1 MNAST
6 TVPRPKCSL
15 GVKLGV
21 FYLLV
26 KLSAKFNGVLLKL
39 LKALKLGKLAL
50 FGASF
55 GAYSLMWSWKFAVVL
70 LGSLFLHEMGHLW
83 AMKRYGLKT
92 KGVYFIPLL
101 GAAAVS
107 EDRFPSRKAETVIAL
122 MGPLWGFGLA
132 LATFGGYL
140 ATREPIFAALAG
152 WMAMIN
158 LFNLLPINP
167 LDGGRV
173 MKSIA
178 YSVSSRL
185 GVLFLAAGLAGGFL
199 LARRFG
205 LVLMTFLLLIGS
217 YELLWEIKRV
227 RRVQDRKSV
236 LAALGAALGVPAE
249 PEPVIARIALVHEY
263 LAQDD
268 ARAFPP
274 ALLDDNPYTATLSA
288 REWVYYF
295 RVRLY
300 DVARRALIE
309 RKNLLTRRPYFAT
322 APGQVMVASVPGSFA
337 EIVETTPLYALL
349 RDAKDAMPG
358 MTPVETAA
366 SFAAYAILAIALA
379 GLMFATAH
387 IPAAQAA
394 LGVFIG

>member
-1 MNAST
+1 MDAST
-6 TVPRPKCSL
+6 TAPRPKRQL
-15 GVKLGV
+15 GVLGLLLKLGG
-21 FYLLV
+21 
-26 KLSAKFNGVLLKL
+26 KFFGVLLKL
-39 LKALKLGKLAL
+39 LKTLKLGKLAL

-55 GAYSLMWSWKFAVVL
+55 GAYAVMWNWKFAVVL

-199 LARRFG
+199 LAHRFG
-205 LVLMTFLLLIGS
+205 LGLMTFLLFIGS
-217 YELLWEIKRV
+217 VELLGEIKRV

-249 PEPVIARIALVHEY
+249 PEPVIARIALVHRH
-263 LAQDD
+263 LAQ
-268 ARAFPP
+268 
-274 ALLDDNPYTATLSA
+274 
-288 REWVYYF
+288 
-295 RVRLY
+295 
-300 DVARRALIE
+300 
-309 RKNLLTRRPYFAT
+309 
-322 APGQVMVASVPGSFA
+322 
-337 EIVETTPLYALL
+337 
-349 RDAKDAMPG
+349 
-358 MTPVETAA
+358 
-366 SFAAYAILAIALA
+366 
-379 GLMFATAH
+379 
-387 IPAAQAA
+387 
-394 LGVFIG
+394 GVTG

>member
-1 MNAST
+1 MDATST
-6 TVPRPKCSL
+6 APQPKRQL
-15 GVKLGV
+15 GVLGLLLKLGG
-21 FYLLV
+21 
-26 KLSAKFNGVLLKL
+26 KFFGVLLKL
-39 LKALKLGKLAL
+39 LKTLKFGKLAL

-55 GAYSLMWSWKFAVVL
+55 GAYSLMWNWKFAAVL

-83 AMKRYGLKT
+83 AMRRYGLKT

-132 LATFGGYL
+132 LATFGGYVVTD
-140 ATREPIFAALAG
+140 APVFAALAG

-199 LARRFG
+199 LAHRFG
-205 LVLMTFLLLIGS
+205 LGLMTFLLLIGS
-217 YELLWEIKRV
+217 FELLGEIKRV
-227 RRVQDRKSV
+227 RRVQDRTRV
-236 LAALGAALGVPAE
+236 LAALGAALGVAPE
-249 PEPVIARIALVHEY
+249 PEAVIARIAKVQAH
-263 LAQDD
+263 LA
-268 ARAFPP
+268 RGETGMFPP
-274 ALLDDNPYTATLSA
+274 RLLDEDPYTGRFSP
-288 REWVYYF
+288 REWVSYF
-295 RVRLY
+295 QARVSGAAGR
-300 DVARRALIE
+300 ARIE
-309 RKNLLTRRPYFAT
+309 RRHLLTRRPYMAT
-322 APGQVMVASVPGSFA
+322 SSGQVACTSLRGDFAAFDDAS
-337 EIVETTPLYALL
+337 PLCAFL
-349 RDAKDAMPG
+349 RDAKDAMPA

-366 SFAAYAILAIALA
+366 GFAAYAALA
-379 GLMFATAH
+379 VALAALMFATAH

-394 LGVFIG
+394 LGVFMG